1 MSNLLDLLEI
11 ESKELA
17 VSFQKA
23 SIEGQGT
30 PQEVSDR
37 REAAVKKLLGK
48 YFPFPF
54 RIAKG
59 NISDSYGNRSASIDC
74 IILNPE
80 HPYTVSDDEKF
91 SAILADG
98 VDFAIEVKPDLTK
111 VDEINRALNQLKTV
125 KSLTRVKDGL
135 LFKSNIS
142 QCAKDNA
149 KKIPSFVFADK
160 SYVDIRYLVEKIV
173 EYYEQNTIK
182 KEVQFDCI
190 VINGRCLIFNSRIDS
205 YFNLSNE
212 CQGILISE
220 LGDKTLA
227 GFLLWLN
234 RLPLSSPRT
243 SAPVLEHYLKF
254 DLAQLKTYRDLNARL
269 LAIG

>member
-37 REAAVKKLLGK
+37 RETAVKKFLEK

-59 NISDSYGNRSASIDC
+59 NISDSYGKRSASIDC
-74 IILNPE
+74 IVLNPE

-98 VDFAIEVKPDLTK
+98 VDFAIEVKPDLSN
-111 VDEINRALNQLKTV
+111 VNEINRVLNQLKTV
-125 KSLTRVKDGL
+125 KSLTRIKDGL
-135 LFKSNIS
+135 LFKNRVS
-142 QCAKDNA
+142 QEVQTNA
-149 KKIPSFVFADK
+149 KKIPSFVFSDK
-160 SYVDIRYLVEKIV
+160 TYVDIRNLVEKIV
-173 EYYEQNTIK
+173 EYYEQKSIK
-182 KEVQFDCI
+182 KAEQFDCI
-190 VINGRCLIFNSRIDS
+190 VINGRCLIFNSRENS
-205 YFNLSNE
+205 YFNLNND
-212 CQGILISE
+212 CQGILIAE
-220 LGDKTLA
+220 LGDQTLA
-227 GFLLWLN
+227 GFILWLN
-234 RLPLSSPRT
+234 KLPLSSPRM

-254 DLAQLKTYRDLNARL
+254 DIKQLQTYHDLNARL
-269 LAIG
+269 IAIG

>member
-37 REAAVKKLLGK
+37 RETAVKKFLGK

-74 IILNPE
+74 IVLNPD

-125 KSLTRVKDGL
+125 KSLTRVNDGL
-135 LFKSNIS
+135 VLKSRVS
-142 QCAKDNA
+142 QEEQATA
-149 KKIPSFVFADK
+149 KKIPSFVFSDK
-160 SYVDIRYLVEKIV
+160 SYADIRNLVEKIV
-173 EYYEQNTIK
+173 EYYEQNSIK
-182 KEVQFDCI
+182 KECQFDCI
-190 VINGRCLIFNSRIDS
+190 VINGRGLIFNSRQNS
-205 YFNLSNE
+205 YFNLNKD
-212 CQGILISE
+212 CQGILIAE
-220 LGDKTLA
+220 LGDQTLA

-234 RLPLSSPRT
+234 KLPLSSPRM

-254 DLAQLKTYRDLNARL
+254 DIDKLQTYHDLNARL

>member
-17 VSFQKA
+17 VSFEKA
-23 SIEGQGT
+23 SVEGQGT

-37 REAAVKKLLGK
+37 REIAVKKLLEK

-59 NISDSYGNRSASIDC
+59 NISDSHGNRSASIDC
-74 IILNPE
+74 IVLNPD
-80 HPYTVSDDEKF
+80 HPHTVSDEEKF

-135 LFKSNIS
+135 LLKSKVS
-142 QCAKDNA
+142 EEDQTTA
-149 KKIPSFVFADK
+149 KKIPSFVFSDK
-160 SYVDIRYLVEKIV
+160 SYVDIRNLVEKIV
-173 EYYEQNTIK
+173 EYYEKNSIK
-182 KEVQFDCI
+182 KEDQFDCI
-190 VINGRCLIFNSRIDS
+190 VINRRCLIFNSRKNS
-205 YFNLSNE
+205 YFNLNE
-212 CQGILISE
+212 DSQGILIAN
-220 LGDKTLA
+220 LGIQTLA

-234 RLPLSSPRT
+234 KLPLSSPRM
-243 SAPVLEHYLKF
+243 SPPVLEHYLKF
-254 DLAQLKTYRDLNARL
+254 DIEQLQTYHDLNTRL